1 MIPLLPFVA
10 GLVVGAAALS
20 ALRSERARQTLNDT
34 GARLRGAAHTA
45 EEGVRAAARSGL
57 TLLRGTAAEAAAEKP
72 LKAPAKAKVA
82 RKKPAAAK
90 PAAAQPAAPKR
101 APRKPK
107 TPQAET

>member
-10 GLVVGAAALS
+10 GLVVGAAVLS

-45 EEGVRAAARSGL
+45 EEGVRAATRSGL
-57 TLLRGTAAEAAAEKP
+57 ALLRGATAEKP
-72 LKAPAKAKVA
+72 VKAPAKAKPLA
-82 RKKPAAAK
+82 KRTAKKPAAKA
-90 PAAAQPAAPKR
+90 AAPKR

-107 TPQAET
+107 ATDVTA

>member
-10 GLVVGAAALS
+10 GLVVGAATLS
-20 ALRSERARQTLNDT
+20 ALRSERARQTLNDN

-45 EEGVRAAARSGL
+45 EEVVCAAARSGL
-57 TLLRGTAAEAAAEKP
+57 TLLRGTAAKYSAEKP
-72 LKAPAKAKVA
+72 LKAPAKAKPVA
-82 RKKPAAAK
+82 RKKPVAVR
-90 PAAAQPAAPKR
+90 PAAPKR